1 MALWYGDPMWVAS
14 WVRHAKGGKNT
25 VHYFESVEG
34 KKTGY
39 FSSLEDKK
47 RGRVEKKE
55 HGTEALNMVHIH
67 SKINLIYYIK
77 TIYYWGR

>member
-1 MALWYGDPMWVAS
+1 MLQKVSFLQKLRSGAAKHMATMWHYGMGIHES
-14 WVRHAKGGKNT
+14 RILRGMAKGEKNT

-47 RGRVEKKE
+47 EE
-55 HGTEALNMVHIH
+55 E
-67 SKINLIYYIK
+67 
-77 TIYYWGR
+77 

>member
-1 MALWYGDPMWVAS
+1 MQPNTYGYYVTLWYGDPIVHPAWHGQ
-14 WVRHAKGGKNT
+14 RGKKNT

-47 RGRVEKKE
+47 RGRVKKK
-55 HGTEALNMVHIH
+55 NMVQKH
-67 SKINLIYYIK
+67 
-77 TIYYWGR
+77 